1 MGLLKENVGAAA
13 GAAPDADGD
22 PGSSGTRIHECS
34 TGLNSPEVRPTA
46 VAGGVSK
53 GEKMAAAA
61 AGGGAVASTSD
72 ELSRVSGADIPG

>member
-1 MGLLKENVGAAA
+1 MPTTPGAAA

-61 AGGGAVASTSD
+61 AGGGAVASTSED
-72 ELSRVSGADIPG
+72 SWVSGASFEEN